1 MTTGSELEGYWRA
14 MQVAGLAA
22 AYPVSLR
29 GFSAAVR
36 DSILPRDSRGPW
48 AALMRAQ
55 PKRPAFSI
63 EPIRPQLQVQEN
75 SGWPYGS
82 NDGAIWAG
90 RGITTA
96 VSGGFELRSGP
107 LTVVVDPIFFRAEN
121 QAFALQPV
129 PSGARGAPYIDPVA
143 PYHIDLPQ
151 RFGSAAYQRLDPG
164 QSTIRLDMF
173 GVTVGASTANEIWG
187 PAITSPIVLGNNA
200 AGIPRVFAGT
210 DRPANIFIGRLQLR
224 WFAGQLTQSAWSP
237 VDTTGGKLFTTGL
250 IAVFQPRGLENVEI
264 GFGRLFE
271 LFWPQGGVPV
281 GDLTLPFQSFYWAS
295 LKQGKGT
302 PGGAP
307 DHQIASAFVRI
318 RLPHSGLEMY
328 GEYGRDDHA
337 LDLRDVLVEPDHIS
351 AYTFGIQRAWV
362 SGDTSHTTALR
373 LEFSNA
379 RVTDLS
385 GGRGEVLFY
394 QHDPINQGNTQYG
407 QLLGSPAIRGGGG
420 GTFAVDRYSSSG
432 RLTFSL
438 SRTDQADET
447 EGGLGSGAETALMV
461 DVLRFRRGFDL
472 SGQFGV
478 IFDTGV
484 TSAAGR
490 TQLHASFGARFPVG
504 F

>member
-1 MTTGSELEGYWRA
+1 VT
-14 MQVAGLAA
+14 
-22 AYPVSLR
+22 
-29 GFSAAVR
+29 
-36 DSILPRDSRGPW
+36 
-48 AALMRAQ
+48 
-55 PKRPAFSI
+55 
-63 EPIRPQLQVQEN
+63 
-75 SGWPYGS
+75 
-82 NDGAIWAG
+82 
-90 RGITTA
+90 

-107 LTVVVDPIFFRAEN
+107 LTVTIDPIFFRAEN
-121 QAFALQPV
+121 QAFALQTV
-129 PSGARGAPYIDPVA
+129 PSSVRGAPYGDPVS
-143 PYHIDLPQ
+143 PGGIDLPQ

-210 DRPANIFIGRLQLR
+210 DRPANIGIGRLQLR

-237 VDTTGGKLFTTGL
+237 IDTTGGKLFTTGL

-271 LFWPQGGVPV
+271 LFWPQGGVPI
-281 GDLTLPFQSFYWAS
+281 GDLTLPFQTFYYAS
-295 LKQGKGT
+295 LHQGKGT

-318 RLPHSGLEMY
+318 LLPHSGMEIY
-328 GEYGRDDHA
+328 GEYGRDDHS
-337 LDLRDVLVEPDHIS
+337 LDTRDLLLEPDHIS
-351 AYTFGIQRAWV
+351 AYTFGVQRAWV
-362 SGDTSHTTALR
+362 AGDSSRTTALR
-373 LEFSNA
+373 LEFSNG

-385 GGRGEVLFY
+385 GGRGEILFY
-394 QHDPINQGNTQYG
+394 SHSPIAQGNTQDG

-420 GTFAVDRYSSSG
+420 GIIAVDRYSSSG
-432 RLTFSL
+432 RVTFSL
-438 SRTDQADET
+438 SRTDQATET
-447 EGGLGSGAETALMV
+447 EGGLGFGAETALMV

-478 IFDTGV
+478 IFGTGV
-484 TSAAGR
+484 QGSTDRA
-490 TQLHASFGARFPVG
+490 QFHASLGARFPIG